1 MGLKADCY
9 RYRMLRTRVFLAL
22 LLALSLISAPT
33 FAAVKAGAKCAKAGA
48 TATTGGKKFTCI
60 KSGTRLVWNK
70 GVAIKAAAPKPLPT
84 PSPTATVTSTP
95 TPTPTPTQINFVPW
109 GTDVDSK
116 TLSDIAQQKFQLW
129 VKERSG
135 QPKNH
140 TQQVQENKNTNRI
153 ELLKKSDDLSAQL
166 FSSYFKQ
173 GSITIIGANESW
185 TLEQLAKSGWVV
197 DKCADQ
203 YMPGVA
209 LCLEGT
215 KYQGYVITSDS
226 FYDARNPGRD
236 GAALLAHEYFHL
248 VQANLIGSRDL
259 FRTKSGDPQTAKAF
273 PAWFAE
279 GTAEFVGYSVGALSQ
294 NASYWDGRPTALSY
308 APPGESTNR
317 NSIAD
322 YEIRTCCGNGTPT
335 YPYNIGHVATE
346 YIVASVGFQKLLD
359 IFVDYGKTNDF
370 EKSFQSVTGI
380 AKQAFYEKFDLI
392 RTKVGLPGISW
403 KLDGLTNKK
412 IGG

>member
-1 MGLKADCY
+1 MKHKG
-9 RYRMLRTRVFLAL
+9 RLAIAIAV
-22 LLALSLISAPT
+22 LLALATPVQ
-33 FAAVKAGAKCAKAGA
+33 AATPKAGAKCTKAGSTA
-48 TATTGGKKFTCI
+48 TAGGKKYTCI
-60 KSGTRLVWNK
+60 KSGTKLVWNK
-70 GVAIKAAAPKPLPT
+70 GVTLKVAAPKPTPT
-84 PSPTATVTSTP
+84 PAATSTP

-116 TLSDIAQQKFQLW
+116 TLSDLAQRNFQQW
-129 VKERSG
+129 VTERNG

-140 TQQVQENKNTNRI
+140 TQLIQENKNTNRI
-153 ELLKKSDDLSAQL
+153 ELLKKSDDLGAQL

-173 GSITIIGANESW
+173 GSMTVIGANERW
-185 TLEQLAKSGWVV
+185 TLDQLAKGGWSVN
-197 DKCADQ
+197 KCSDQ
-203 YMPGVA
+203 YMSGVE

-215 KYQGYVITSDS
+215 KYQGYVITSDAL
-226 FYDARNPGRD
+226 YDARNPGRD

-248 VQANLIGSRDL
+248 VQANLIGSRNL
-259 FRTKSGDPQTAKAF
+259 FITKNGDPQTEKAF

-294 NASYWDGRPTALSY
+294 KAGYWDGRATALTY

-317 NSIAD
+317 NSISD

-359 IFVDYGKTNDF
+359 IFVDFGKTNDF
-370 EKSFQSVTGI
+370 EKSFESVTGI
-380 AKQAFYEKFDLI
+380 SKQAFYEKFDQI

-412 IGG
+412 LGG

>member
-1 MGLKADCY
+1 MKRSRL
-9 RYRMLRTRVFLAL
+9 FLAIVV
-22 LLALSLISAPT
+22 AISLIAAPS
-33 FAAVKAGAKCAKAGA
+33 FAAVKAGAKCTKAGA
-48 TATTGGKKFTCI
+48 TSTTGGKKYTCV
-60 KSGTRLVWNK
+60 KSGSKLVWNK
-70 GVAIKAAAPKPLPT
+70 GVAIKAAAPKPT
-84 PSPTATVTSTP
+84 PASTPTATSTP
-95 TPTPTPTQINFVPW
+95 TPTPTQVNFVPW
-109 GTDVDSK
+109 GTDVDSR
-116 TLSDIAQQKFQLW
+116 TLSDLAQKNFALW

-140 TQQVQENKNTNRI
+140 TQLIQENKYKNRI
-153 ELLKKSDDLSAQL
+153 DLLTKSDDLGAQL

-173 GSITIIGANESW
+173 GSTTIIGANEGW
-185 TLEQLAKSGWVV
+185 TLDQLAKNGWSV
-197 DKCADQ
+197 DKCRDQ
-203 YMPGVA
+203 YMPGVE

-215 KYQGYVITSDS
+215 KYQGYVITSDA

-248 VQANLIGSRDL
+248 VQANLVGSRQL
-259 FRTKSGDPQTAKAF
+259 YITKSGDPQTAKAF

-294 NASYWDGRPTALSY
+294 NASYWDGRAAALSY
-308 APPGESTNR
+308 APPGEATNR

-359 IFVDYGKTNDF
+359 IFVDFGKSNDF
-370 EKSFQSVTGI
+370 EKSFESVIGI
-380 AKQAFYEKFDLI
+380 SKQAFYEKFDLI
-392 RTKVGLPGISW
+392 RTKVGLPAVSW

-412 IGG
+412 ING

>member
-1 MGLKADCY
+1 MKRSRLFIAF
-9 RYRMLRTRVFLAL
+9 VIAI
-22 LLALSLISAPT
+22 SLISAPS
-33 FAAVKAGAKCAKAGA
+33 FAAVKAGAKCTKAGA
-48 TATTGGKKFTCI
+48 TSTTGGKKYTCV
-60 KSGTRLVWNK
+60 KSGSKLVWNK
-70 GVAIKAAAPKPLPT
+70 GVAIKAAAPKPT
-84 PSPTATVTSTP
+84 PASTPTATSTP
-95 TPTPTPTQINFVPW
+95 TPTPTQVNFVPW
-109 GTDVDSK
+109 GTDVDSR
-116 TLSDIAQQKFQLW
+116 TLSDLAQKNFALW

-140 TQQVQENKNTNRI
+140 TQLIQENKYKNRI
-153 ELLKKSDDLSAQL
+153 DLLTKSDDLGAQL

-173 GSITIIGANESW
+173 GSTTIIGANEGW
-185 TLEQLAKSGWVV
+185 TLDQLAKNGWSV
-197 DKCADQ
+197 DKCRDQ
-203 YMPGVA
+203 YMPGVE

-215 KYQGYVITSDS
+215 KYQGYVITSDA

-248 VQANLIGSRDL
+248 VQANLVGSRQL
-259 FRTKSGDPQTAKAF
+259 FITKSGDPQTAKAF

-294 NASYWDGRPTALSY
+294 NASYWDGRAAALSY
-308 APPGESTNR
+308 APPGEATNR

-359 IFVDYGKTNDF
+359 VFVDFGKSNDF
-370 EKSFQSVTGI
+370 EKSFESITGI
-380 AKQAFYEKFDLI
+380 SKQAFYEKFDLI
-392 RTKVGLPGISW
+392 RTKVGLPAVSW

-412 IGG
+412 ING

>member
-1 MGLKADCY
+1 LIMRKRL
-9 RYRMLRTRVFLAL
+9 LVLLTVTLAL
-22 LLALSLISAPT
+22 ACLEPVAT
-33 FAAVKAGAKCAKAGA
+33 AAVKPGTVC
-48 TATTGGKKFTCI
+48 KKVGQTSTSSGIKYTCI
-60 KSGTRLVWNK
+60 KSGKKLVWNK
-70 GVAIKAAAPKPLPT
+70 GVAIKKPAPVASPT
-84 PSPTATVTSTP
+84 PSATATP
-95 TPTPTPTQINFVPW
+95 TPTATPTASAMPTPTKFEPW
-109 GTDVDSK
+109 STNIDSK
-116 TLSDIAQQKFQLW
+116 MLSDEAQKSFLAWAQT
-129 VKERSG
+129 RTG
-135 QPKNH
+135 ATKNH
-140 TQQVQENKNTNRI
+140 TQQIQENKNTNRI
-153 ELLKKSDDLSAQL
+153 NLLKKSDDLGAQL

-173 GSITIIGANESW
+173 GSTTVIGANEGW
-185 TLEQLAKSGWVV
+185 TLEQLAKNGWTVN
-197 DKCADQ
+197 KCSDQ
-203 YMPGVA
+203 YMSGVE

-279 GTAEFVGYSVGALSQ
+279 GSAEFVGYSVGALSQ
-294 NASYWDGRPTALSY
+294 NASYWEGRATALSY
-308 APPGESTNR
+308 APPGEATNR
-317 NSIAD
+317 NSISD

-359 IFVDYGKTNDF
+359 IFVDFGKSNDF
-370 EKSFQSVTGI
+370 EKSFESVTGI
-380 AKQAFYEKFDLI
+380 SKQAFYEKFDLI
-392 RTKVGLPGISW
+392 RTKVGLPAISW
-403 KLDGLTNKK
+403 KLDGITNKK